1 MNGANKGQL
10 GAAKSGTHCVLRAAP
25 LKDRTG
31 SQNREKDPRT
41 TDSYQQLS
49 GGYELPPGVKLEF
62 SSFEMTY
69 GNLAPPFPP
78 GSPHLRQ
85 TQRFLWPR
93 SKQGA
98 FNRRWGA
105 PQICTRWP
113 PLPTE
118 ISLHPDE
125 PGVGC
130 TSNLGKLGRHRTSYS
145 QYRKE
150 PTSYDEPHHLRNE
163 RESCPGSTAAE
174 RGRHPEQTLRRRRS
188 RSGGRRTTSTV
199 RR

>member
-1 MNGANKGQL
+1 MNGAEGQS
-10 GAAKSGTHCVLRAAP
+10 GVAKSGTHCVLRAAP

-31 SQNREKDPRT
+31 SQNREKGPRT

-49 GGYELPPGVKLEF
+49 RGYELPPGVKLEL
-62 SSFEMTY
+62 SSFKMNY
-69 GNLAPPFPP
+69 GRPFPP
-78 GSPHLRQ
+78 GSPPFRQ

-93 SKQGA
+93 SKQGTL
-98 FNRRWGA
+98 NRRWGA
-105 PQICTRWP
+105 PQVCTRWP

-118 ISLHPDE
+118 ISLHPYE

-130 TSNLGKLGRHRTSYS
+130 TSNLGKLGRRRTSYS
-145 QYRKE
+145 QYRQE

-174 RGRHPEQTLRRRRS
+174 RGRHRS
-188 RSGGRRTTSTV
+188 RHSGGEGAPAAEDGGRQV
-199 RR
+199 L